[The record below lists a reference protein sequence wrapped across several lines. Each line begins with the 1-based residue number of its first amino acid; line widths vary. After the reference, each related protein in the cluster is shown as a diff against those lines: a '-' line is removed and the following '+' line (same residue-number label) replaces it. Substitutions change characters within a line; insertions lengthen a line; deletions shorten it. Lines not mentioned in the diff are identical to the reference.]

1 MKPPYQ
7 PGHPEQ
13 PKNPHRPEGVP
24 PSLIPA
30 PLQTHDVQ
38 ILQNQIA
45 FTDASLLPRVLR
57 IVKIGITAH
66 GTTYEYRHQAVL
78 YAQGVHV
85 AVEWFARQR
94 YDQLT
99 CNGLVT
105 IAYKGV
111 KPVSIGGYLQ
121 IIRLCRLDRP
131 DISYNL
137 FGTAPP
143 DWFANKDILTRAKQ
157 AWQLLDQKNKHLL
170 NAICFDGGF
179 FKRFCTGPSSVS
191 HHHSYLNGNLEH
203 TLEVVG
209 FVSDNIAR
217 YQTANLELAL
227 IYGWL
232 HDIGK
237 ADEYQSCNTGDR
249 EFKLT
254 PSAYLHGHKLNGLH
268 LVIKAQAR
276 YVPLYPEKTFDHLRH
291 LLEPHPNLTSPD
303 TRKSQMLEHL
313 IVQQADAAS
322 AASNVYAA
330 AHHPGRSFGIVPKYR
345 NGNTLNFRYEE

>member
-1 MKPPYQ
+1 MKLPYQ
-7 PGHPEQ
+7 PGLPEQ
-13 PKNPHRPEGVP
+13 PIKPHRPDGVLLSP
-24 PSLIPA
+24 IPA

-38 ILQNQIA
+38 DLQNQIT
-45 FTDASLLPRVLR
+45 FTDASLLPRVMR
-57 IVKIGITAH
+57 IVKITIASINITN
-66 GTTYEYRHQAVL
+66 ECRHQAVL
-78 YAQGVHV
+78 YGQGVHI
-85 AVEWFARQR
+85 AVEWFAKQR

-105 IAYKGV
+105 IAHKGI
-111 KPVSIGGYLQ
+111 KPVSTDGYLQ

-131 DISYNL
+131 DMSYNL
-137 FGTAPP
+137 FETAPP
-143 DWFANKDILTRAKQ
+143 DWFINKDILSRAIQ
-157 AWQLLDQKNKHLL
+157 AWEQLDDKNKHLL
-170 NAICFDGGF
+170 NAICFEGDF
-179 FKRFCTGPSSVS
+179 FKRFCTGPSSVG

-209 FVSDNIAR
+209 FIADNIAR
-217 YQTANLELAL
+217 YPTANLELAL

-237 ADEYQSCNTGDR
+237 ADEYQPCKTEDR

-276 YVPLYPEKTFDHLRH
+276 HVPIYPEKTFDHLRH

-303 TRKSQMLEHL
+303 TRKPQMLEHL

-322 AASNVYAA
+322 AAANVYGA
-330 AHHPGRSFGIVPKYR
+330 AHRPGCSFGIAPGSSTGK
-345 NGNTLNFRYEE
+345 GANFRYE